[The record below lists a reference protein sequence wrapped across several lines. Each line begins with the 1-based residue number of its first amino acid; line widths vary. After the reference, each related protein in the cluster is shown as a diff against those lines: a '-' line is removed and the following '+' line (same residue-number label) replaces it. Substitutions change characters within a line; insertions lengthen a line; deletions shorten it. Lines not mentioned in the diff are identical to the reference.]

1 MRCPKCSSNDDKV
14 IETRSSKEG
23 DTIRRR
29 RQCLQCGFRFTTFE
43 SILPADIYVVKKDGR
58 REDFSPDKLR
68 NGIRL
73 ACWKRPISQTQI
85 DQIVSDIA
93 TQLAHSPNAEVE
105 SQFIGELTMEAL
117 RNVDEVAFVRYA
129 SIYRHFKDADAF
141 IDEVKNMPPKNPE
154 ATPQE

>member
-43 SILPADIYVVKKDGR
+43 SILPADIIVVKRDGR
-58 REDFSPDKLR
+58 REEFSPDKLH

-73 ACWKRPISQTQI
+73 ACWKRPVSHEQI
-85 DQIVSDIA
+85 EQIVSDIA

-105 SQFIGELTMEAL
+105 SQYIGELVMEAL
-117 RNVDEVAFVRYA
+117 RKIDEVAYVRFA
-129 SIYRHFKDADAF
+129 SIYRHFTDANAF
-141 IDEVKNMPPKNPE
+141 ISEVQNMPN
-154 ATPQE
+154 T